1 MTCVTPKARGA
12 GDTTDKALREDTLP
26 TQLMDKDL
34 SDIWA
39 IKQKVHAQ
47 VLGNLDFFF
56 FL

>member
-12 GDTTDKALREDTLP
+12 GDTTYKALREDTLP

-39 IKQKVHAQ
+39 IKQKVQAQ
-47 VLGNLDFFF
+47 LLGNLDFFF
-56 FL
+56 L